1 MKNGNDDI
9 TKQNKYIVQI
19 SEKFWLFQLRSDKIF
34 FEIYKR
40 DLDNET
46 ILLIE
51 DYVKD
56 CKTTKEKYLKLNG
69 IITEVIAAIAKQSEH
84 LIISQTM
91 DTDLEWLKRS
101 VNEVRE
107 YVSLKWKLVSG
118 DVNNA

>member
-107 YVSLKWKLVSG
+107 YVSLKWELVSG

>member
-56 CKTTKEKYLKLNG
+56 CKITKEKYLKLNG